1 MRPTLA
7 MVGDSRGGGS
17 GREGILPL
25 DDPAAM
31 DAIAG
36 ALASRMGGR
45 GNTYNHIEGVISSDV
60 LQKVM
65 RQMSAEVEQNNV
77 PHAASH
83 ARRVVRK

>member
-36 ALASRMGGR
+36 ALASRMGRG
-45 GNTYNHIEGVISSDV
+45 GNTYNIDGVISSDT

-65 RQMSAEVEQNNV
+65 KQMSAEVEQNNV
-77 PHAASH
+77 PLAASH

>member
-36 ALASRMGGR
+36 ALASRMGRG
-45 GNTYNHIEGVISSDV
+45 GNTYGS
-60 LQKVM
+60 L
-65 RQMSAEVEQNNV
+65 AEFVGKRAVEK
-77 PHAASH
+77 AAPWKSPQ
-83 ARRVVRK
+83 AELSPCA